1 MKRWAI
7 CKVGDYENDGTL
19 VPKFNLYN
27 CNSRIWTKAGFGWC
41 IGQIAAP
48 SLTEIGA
55 DPDIFVLPDG
65 AMDNALSSFPVAV
78 RNKMQSKLTAAGF
91 SFTGAKTTWTLRQ
104 LLIFLAQQLQ
114 PGLDAVEQGD
124 VRDIEA

>member
-7 CKVGDYENDGTL
+7 CRIGDYENDGTL
-19 VPKFNLYN
+19 VPKFNVYS

-48 SLTEIGA
+48 SLTEINA

-78 RNKMQSKLTAAGF
+78 RNTMQNKLTAAGF
-91 SFTGAKTTWTLRQ
+91 SFAGVKTTWTLRQ

-114 PGLDAVEQGD
+114 PALDSVEQGD
-124 VRDIEA
+124 VRDIES